1 MSAVFKS
8 EDIVNLCAS
17 TPVTIDHSTLLQKIA
32 RIYPELSF
40 QHVLTRG
47 GWHRTGGVVNA
58 RGERIAE
65 QLTEWVE
72 TVADGH
78 IEDLIDQYLDSD
90 YRITTLR
97 GETHYFVAETGSS
110 AHDYVQLE
118 VETLQEVIDRPL
130 FDPDHLPDD
139 LSDLIDPLDVE
150 RLTPEPIGPAV
161 YDFRRMTAVEEYIA
175 DMQAHCSELDNRASE
190 KLQRFMGDWDRSS
203 ARESGAFCRHW
214 VLSLQEYTDA
224 WGESIKR
231 AKPVTTF
238 DGDLSRIDLNTQHRG
253 AELARL
259 IHGFDHLVGYPMAWY
274 FFMLSQPEVPYQ
286 LADAIHRDLMGAYD
300 YLPARDLKIV
310 QDWSSKPYGV

>member
-1 MSAVFKS
+1 MSAVIKS
-8 EDIVNLCAS
+8 QDIANLCAS

-32 RIYPELSF
+32 RLYPQLTF

-47 GWHRTGGVVNA
+47 GWHRTGGVVDSQ
-58 RGERIAE
+58 GGRIAHH
-65 QLTEWVE
+65 LADWVE
-72 TVADGH
+72 AVADGD
-78 IEDLIDQYLDSD
+78 IEDLIEQFADAD
-90 YRITTLR
+90 YRISTLR
-97 GETHYFVAETGSS
+97 GETHYFVAETGNR
-110 AHDYVQLE
+110 ARDYVQLE

-130 FDPDHLPDD
+130 FDPEHLPDD
-139 LSDLIDPLDVE
+139 LADLIEPLDIKK
-150 RLTPEPIGPAV
+150 LPPEPIGSAV
-161 YDFRRMTAVEEYIA
+161 YDFRRMTSVDDYLG
-175 DMQAHCSELDNRASE
+175 DMQAHDSELDSRASE
-190 KLQRFMGDWDRSS
+190 KLQRFMSDWDRSS
-203 ARESGAFCRHW
+203 AREAGSFCQHW

-238 DGDLSRIDLNTQHRG
+238 DGDLSRVDLNTRHRG

-259 IHGFDHLVGYPMAWY
+259 IHGFDHAVGYPMAWY

-310 QDWSSKPYGV
+310 QDWSNKPYGV